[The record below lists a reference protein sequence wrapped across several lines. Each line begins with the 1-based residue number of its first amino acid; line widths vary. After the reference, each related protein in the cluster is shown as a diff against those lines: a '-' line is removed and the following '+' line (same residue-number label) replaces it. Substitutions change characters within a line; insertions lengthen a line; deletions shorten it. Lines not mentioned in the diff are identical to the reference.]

1 MRFCLLS
8 VNVDYKLVGIALYV
22 FCSTFLVV
30 SSIVIA
36 TSVVVTAF
44 LTVAGIVITSC
55 VVVSAFLTVTGIVI
69 ASCVVVSAFLTVT
82 GIVIATSVVITAFLT
97 VTGIVIATSVV
108 VTAFLTVTGIVIA
121 TSVVVSAFLTVA
133 GIVITSC
140 VVVSTFLSVS
150 GIVIAASV
158 VITAFLTVAS
168 IVIAAIVE
176 ILSEHNIYKSYA
188 FKVENDCTVE
198 FFVCHLT
205 VDAYRQFS
213 EHWSHPE
220 LFLVASSD
228 SNVLS
233 CLELFQSFIVC
244 SLYTSHDDIADSHTV
259 EHESVKC
266 QSVCAIVVANND
278 CSVLRLCLFTVDI
291 YYEFVGI
298 VCGDAIV
305 LFFISALIFEVFSE
319 DHIYKS
325 YTFKVENDGAV
336 ELFVCHLAVNAYRQ
350 FSEHWSHPELFLVAS
365 SDSNVLSC
373 LELFQSFI
381 VCSLYTSHDDIADSH
396 TVEHESVK
404 CQSVCAIVVANDD
417 CRVLRLC
424 LFSVDIYYQLVG
436 IGFCLSEYTDYGEY
450 HCYCE

>member
-69 ASCVVVSAFLTVT
+69 ATSVVTTFLTVAS
-82 GIVIATSVVITAFLT
+82 VI
-97 VTGIVIATSVV
+97 IATSVV
-108 VTAFLTVTGIVIA
+108 VTAFLTVAGIVIA

-233 CLELFQSFIVC
+233 CLELFQSVIVC
-244 SLYTSHDDIADSHTV
+244 SLYTSHDDVADSHTV

-373 LELFQSFI
+373 LELFQSVI
-381 VCSLYTSHDDIADSH
+381 VCSLYTSHDDVADSH